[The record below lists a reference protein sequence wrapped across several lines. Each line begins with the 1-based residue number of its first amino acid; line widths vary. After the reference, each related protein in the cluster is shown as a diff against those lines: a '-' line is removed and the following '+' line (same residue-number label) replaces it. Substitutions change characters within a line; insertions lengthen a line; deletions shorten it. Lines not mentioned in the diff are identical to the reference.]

1 MGILKPQMWGEKLA
15 DYKGENKLFKQQQRE
30 AFGGIG
36 DAARESSGFA
46 RSLEGYFAAQYGDQS
61 ETFGMLKGA
70 LGRAMESGPGRL
82 GKDWMYGGY
91 GNDPTKNPPGPYQNK
106 WGTGGGVDADGNPI
120 RGGGAG
126 GAGGGGGAS
135 GGAGGGGG
143 TNPNDPFANLNIM
156 SGYDPSIFQF
166 QPRRFQAREEAAMRG
181 EASEGV
187 TDAYG
192 DAQQA
197 FGQRALQL
205 GQNAPGLM
213 TAGISNLQAEQASQ
227 EAAAQRQVL
236 MQGAQNLREDMR
248 AGIPLKLGQADAL
261 QKEASMQNQ
270 IAIQRAQ
277 MQAQQAMQ
285 ARAIAAQREASRR
298 AAGAARQ
305 AAQAANSRQRS
316 LDAEYARRF
325 DAEMRLKG
333 AQFQS
338 ENFFRSIG
346 ALGSLGAMQ
355 DPKDY
360 AQLAMGGYGQSGS
373 LYQSPYNTASQ
384 GMTATG
390 GSFWGKLAGA
400 AMGGALGAASFGQGG
415 FMSNVLGKIKF

>member
-1 MGILKPQMWGEKLA
+1 MGILKPQIWGEKLA
-15 DYKGENKLFKQQQRE
+15 DYKGENKIFKQQQ
-30 AFGGIG
+30 AQSFQGIG
-36 DAARESSGFA
+36 DAANNSSGFA
-46 RSLEGYFAAQYGDQS
+46 RDLEGYFAAQYGDQS

-70 LGRAMESGPGRL
+70 LGRVAGSGPGKL
-82 GKDWMYGGY
+82 GPDWMYGGY

-106 WGTGGGVDADGNPI
+106 WGTGGGVDANGNPI
-120 RGGGAG
+120 AGGGGGKG
-126 GAGGGGGAS
+126 GAGGGGAS
-135 GGAGGGGG
+135 GGAGGGGAD
-143 TNPNDPFANLNIM
+143 PNDPFANLNIM

-166 QPRRFQAREEAAMRG
+166 QPRRFQAREEAALRG

-187 TDAYG
+187 TQRFG

-213 TAGISNLQAEQASQ
+213 TAGISNLQAEQAAN
-227 EAAAQRQVL
+227 EAQAQRQVL

-270 IAIQRAQ
+270 IAMQRAQ
-277 MQAQQAMQ
+277 MEAQQAMQ

-346 ALGSLGAMQ
+346 ALGQLGEMQ
-355 DPKDY
+355 DPRGY
-360 AQLAMGGYGQSGS
+360 AQMAMGGYGQAGN
-373 LYQSPYNTASQ
+373 LYQNPYGTSSQ
-384 GMTATG
+384 GMAATG
-390 GSFWGKLAGA
+390 GSFWGKLASA
-400 AMGGALGAASFGQGG
+400 AVGGALGAASFGQGG